1 MKILRYLLGLS
12 LMCCINIS
20 ATAETVETD
29 KESLKEKFNITWPDD
44 KHPATSGIKEFDEY
58 VAHCDT
64 LMDSLKVYVNK
75 ITWYKVS
82 RIKVVNED
90 NSVSEILAVVDE
102 NGTVRN
108 SSLALRQYIDMISS
122 GLSLTGSGVTIS
134 TTTAAATSALA
145 KKGLKGLKYAKY
157 MVVGPKLVKAC
168 GDGLLDIINNSRK
181 QATAIRALK
190 NNFNENG
197 ELINPEL
204 NLDEIEGLDFNSLPT
219 VEKTKD
225 QLTAEFE
232 AAVNEGAGAEISD
245 EEIDSLLNG

>member
-1 MKILRYLLGLS
+1 MKILRYLLGIS
-12 LMCCINIS
+12 LMLCINIS
-20 ATAETVETD
+20 AAAETEE
-29 KESLKEKFNITWPDD
+29 ESLKDKLNITWPDD
-44 KHPATSGIKEFDEY
+44 KHPETSGIKEFDEY
-58 VAHCDT
+58 VAECDT
-64 LMDSLKVYVNK
+64 LMDSLKVYVNQ

-90 NSVSEILAVVDE
+90 STVSEILAVVDE
-102 NGTVRN
+102 NETVRN
-108 SSLALRQYIDMISS
+108 SGLALRQYMDMISS
-122 GLSLTGSGVTIS
+122 GISLTSGGVTI
-134 TTTAAATSALA
+134 TAATTAAVTAVA

-157 MVVGPKLVKAC
+157 MGVGPKLAKAC
-168 GDGLLDIINNSRK
+168 AEGVVNIIKNSRK
-181 QATAIRALK
+181 QAKAIRALK

-219 VEKTKD
+219 IEKTKD
-225 QLTAEFE
+225 QLNAEFE